1 MWLKHKVLGDSG
13 YIMLCIFFLSF
24 LQVINSLQGPAKKT
38 KKLCDAHEGYPVNFM
53 RGFLSSSVFWG
64 GVGEGGYCYRHY

>member
-1 MWLKHKVLGDSG
+1 
-13 YIMLCIFFLSF
+13 MLCIFFLSF

-53 RGFLSSSVFWG
+53 RGFLSSSVFLG
-64 GVGEGGYCYRHY
+64 GVGEGGIVIAIINICRHHFPALPT